1 MVRENAEPF
10 DVEFPALALVLA
22 NLDCGGT
29 QRVVSMMANSWS
41 AEGHDVSV
49 VTLADRSS
57 DFFRLDSGV
66 RRLAIG
72 GFAPDRS
79 TGQALRANLRLI
91 HDLRRTI
98 RSLNAPVVMS
108 FIAPTNVLVI
118 LASLGLAHRIVIS
131 ERNDPLRQS
140 FGPVWDQL
148 RRWLYPRADVVT
160 ANSHQALAGLAT
172 YVSRQRLA
180 FLPNPISL
188 PAETSRQP
196 HEHPT
201 VLSVGR
207 LVDQKAHD
215 VLIEAFA
222 ALSPRHPD
230 WRLAILGEGP
240 ERARLHEKIA
250 SLGVESVIR
259 LHGTVP
265 DPFQFYRRADIF
277 VLASRHEGTPNA
289 VLEALGCRLPS
300 ILSDQALGSLELMG
314 DARPLIV
321 PTGDAAA
328 LEQALERLITDQP
341 LRQTM
346 ADAAPL
352 QIAEFQLD
360 RVRPA
365 WETVL
370 AG

>member
-1 MVRENAEPF
+1 MTLQADTQAF
-10 DVEFPALALVLA
+10 IDLVEAA
-22 NLDCGGT
+22 T
-29 QRVVSMMANSWS
+29 
-41 AEGHDVSV
+41 
-49 VTLADRSS
+49 ADAPPRSEQS
-57 DFFRLDSGV
+57 PEY
-66 RRLAIG
+66 A
-72 GFAPDRS
+72 
-79 TGQALRANLRLI
+79 
-91 HDLRRTI
+91 
-98 RSLNAPVVMS
+98 
-108 FIAPTNVLVI
+108 
-118 LASLGLAHRIVIS
+118 
-131 ERNDPLRQS
+131 RN
-140 FGPVWDQL
+140 G
-148 RRWLYPRADVVT
+148 Y
-160 ANSHQALAGLAT
+160 QALA
-172 YVSRQRLA
+172 
-180 FLPNPISL
+180 
-188 PAETSRQP
+188 
-196 HEHPT
+196 H
-201 VLSVGR
+201 
-207 LVDQKAHD
+207 
-215 VLIEAFA
+215 
-222 ALSPRHPD
+222 
-230 WRLAILGEGP
+230 ILGEGP

-289 VLEALGCRLPS
+289 ALEALGCRLPS
-300 ILSDQALGSLELMG
+300 ILSDQALGSLELIG

-360 RVRPA
+360 RVRLA